1 MNPRGT
7 APIQE
12 TLGQLAPGG
21 LEPARRGVAFDR
33 SERAIVAGLLVL
45 ISIGYFYA
53 AISRSIADHF
63 WMDEVLAV
71 SAARQP
77 ALSDVWTAIWSGTDF
92 SPPTFHV
99 LLHGIVGIFGHADSR
114 LIWRL
119 PSILA
124 VYGAAVCTYLLLVK
138 SQLSRWV
145 AVLGFGIVL
154 SFSLFSYAIQVR
166 QYGLL
171 TLGLAIAL
179 LLWSGMDDTPGQ
191 KVRAF
196 FLWLVLAACLCLHF
210 YGLIEV
216 AVIGVA
222 ESIYWISRRRF
233 RLSVWTA
240 LLLTAPVEMALYP
253 IAAHLAIFNAGD
265 NVASGYYAAPTKA
278 RFFDAVLEVIGG
290 GAFGTMVLLAALLMM
305 GIAYLRD
312 RSGRSVPAAAAP
324 VAATRAVRLSRLG
337 IVVIALCLLPFITF
351 AFSLLVTKS
360 FNARYMV
367 GAALLP
373 AIAAPYLLN
382 RSPVRRTVAIVL
394 IPVLVVILI
403 QRARAPD
410 YIGEALT
417 VLRKA
422 APPLPIVV
430 GEGLLYVE
438 LMEAADPSTRSRL
451 VYLLRQQGSVSPDPT
466 NENLVTRMAAFHPD
480 YQVSA
485 PREFLKDNAA
495 FYELYRPNGS
505 TDTTTPA
512 LIEKG
517 ILGPPLDAENGIMLF
532 RAVPAAEIQPGMAG

>member
-1 MNPRGT
+1 M
-7 APIQE
+7 
-12 TLGQLAPGG
+12 
-21 LEPARRGVAFDR
+21 
-33 SERAIVAGLLVL
+33 
-45 ISIGYFYA
+45 
-53 AISRSIADHF
+53 
-63 WMDEVLAV
+63 
-71 SAARQP
+71 
-77 ALSDVWTAIWSGTDF
+77 
-92 SPPTFHV
+92 
-99 LLHGIVGIFGHADSR
+99 
-114 LIWRL
+114 
-119 PSILA
+119 
-124 VYGAAVCTYLLLVK
+124 
-138 SQLSRWV
+138 
-145 AVLGFGIVL
+145 
-154 SFSLFSYAIQVR
+154 
-166 QYGLL
+166 
-171 TLGLAIAL
+171 
-179 LLWSGMDDTPGQ
+179 
-191 KVRAF
+191 
-196 FLWLVLAACLCLHF
+196 
-210 YGLIEV
+210 
-216 AVIGVA
+216 
-222 ESIYWISRRRF
+222 
-233 RLSVWTA
+233 
-240 LLLTAPVEMALYP
+240 
-253 IAAHLAIFNAGD
+253 
-265 NVASGYYAAPTKA
+265 
-278 RFFDAVLEVIGG
+278 
-290 GAFGTMVLLAALLMM
+290 
-305 GIAYLRD
+305 
-312 RSGRSVPAAAAP
+312 PAAAAP

-417 VLRKA
+417 VLQKA

-480 YQVSA
+480 YRVSA

-532 RAVPAAEIQPGMAG
+532 RAVPAAKIQPGMAG